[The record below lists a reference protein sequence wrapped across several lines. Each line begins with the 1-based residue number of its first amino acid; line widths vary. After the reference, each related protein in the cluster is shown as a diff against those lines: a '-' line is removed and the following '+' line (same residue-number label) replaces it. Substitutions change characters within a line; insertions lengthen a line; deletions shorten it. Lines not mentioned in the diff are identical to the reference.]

1 MAHITATNG
10 PHAGRRYDLKSPM
23 SVLGRQPD
31 CEIVIDS
38 TAVSRQHAQIVNVGR
53 DYYLEDLES
62 RNGTFLNERS
72 IQSRHRLRDGD
83 VLRVSDVAFTFSGDQ
98 PLERKPHSVR
108 QTNMGSARVLIQEDM
123 EPCSSRI
130 MSRLDISGV
139 STRGVQLTASAE
151 ATLAALLEIT
161 RSLGKALA
169 LDEVLPQVLNSLF
182 KIFMQADRGFIVMR
196 GDDDK
201 ILPMW
206 TKVRHETTDDTI
218 RISRTIVD
226 QVMDK
231 QEAIL
236 SADAA
241 TDQRFEESES
251 ISEYRIRSMM
261 CAPLVD
267 SQGRSIGVLQIDA
280 LDQNTRFQQ
289 EDLAVLAS
297 VATQAGIALDNARMH
312 EQALRRR
319 ALERDLEVS
328 REVQRS
334 FLPERPLE
342 LLGYEF
348 FDYYEPAIYVG
359 GDYFDYIRLPD
370 GRIAV
375 VVADVVGHGIAAA
388 LLMAKLSAEVRFCL
402 ASEARPAAAV
412 MRLNDAMSRSFA
424 ERFVTMIMVVLNP
437 ATNEAVIV
445 SAGHMAPMHRSANG
459 QLDEPGADLLG
470 LPLGIE
476 PGFEFPQ
483 KSIILAAG
491 DLLTLYTD
499 GINECLNA
507 SGKMYGIQG
516 IRNIVLG
523 IPGKVTPRDVGKRIV
538 EDVRRFLGDTTQVDD
553 MCLVCFGRT

>member
-1 MAHITATNG
+1 
-10 PHAGRRYDLKSPM
+10 
-23 SVLGRQPD
+23 
-31 CEIVIDS
+31 
-38 TAVSRQHAQIVNVGR
+38 
-53 DYYLEDLES
+53 
-62 RNGTFLNERS
+62 
-72 IQSRHRLRDGD
+72 
-83 VLRVSDVAFTFSGDQ
+83 
-98 PLERKPHSVR
+98 
-108 QTNMGSARVLIQEDM
+108 
-123 EPCSSRI
+123 
-130 MSRLDISGV
+130 
-139 STRGVQLTASAE
+139 
-151 ATLAALLEIT
+151 
-161 RSLGKALA
+161 
-169 LDEVLPQVLNSLF
+169 
-182 KIFMQADRGFIVMR
+182 
-196 GDDDK
+196 
-201 ILPMW
+201 
-206 TKVRHETTDDTI
+206 
-218 RISRTIVD
+218 
-226 QVMDK
+226 
-231 QEAIL
+231 
-236 SADAA
+236 
-241 TDQRFEESES
+241 
-251 ISEYRIRSMM
+251 
-261 CAPLVD
+261 
-267 SQGRSIGVLQIDA
+267 
-280 LDQNTRFQQ
+280 
-289 EDLAVLAS
+289 
-297 VATQAGIALDNARMH
+297 
-312 EQALRRR
+312 
-319 ALERDLEVS
+319 
-328 REVQRS
+328 
-334 FLPERPLE
+334 
-342 LLGYEF
+342 
-348 FDYYEPAIYVG
+348 VG

-476 PGFEFPQ
+476 PGFEFSQ

-538 EDVRRFLGDTTQVDD
+538 EDVRRFLGDTTQDDD